1 MLPRDQRLRLDREF
15 QRVYRRGRSWG
26 HPLLVLH
33 VLPADSSRRLGISV
47 SKKVG
52 GAVVRNR
59 VRRRL
64 REILRAALPGT
75 RSGFDLILVARAAA
89 AKATFAELAEAVQS
103 LVQRARLSRPP
114 EEGED
119 APYRLPEGGPTSR
132 RAGRGAVA

>member
-15 QRVYRRGRSWG
+15 QRVYRRGRSWA

-33 VLPADSSRRLGISV
+33 VLPGVAARRLGISV

-64 REILRAALPGT
+64 REIVRAALPGT
-75 RSGFDLILVARAAA
+75 RSGFDLTLVGRAASA
-89 AKATFAELAEAVQS
+89 EASFQELAEAVWS
-103 LVQRARLSRPP
+103 LLQRARLPREP
-114 EEGED
+114 EEPVD
-119 APYRLPEGGPTSR
+119 ARYRLPEAGAGSR
-132 RAGRGAVA
+132 RGAREARA